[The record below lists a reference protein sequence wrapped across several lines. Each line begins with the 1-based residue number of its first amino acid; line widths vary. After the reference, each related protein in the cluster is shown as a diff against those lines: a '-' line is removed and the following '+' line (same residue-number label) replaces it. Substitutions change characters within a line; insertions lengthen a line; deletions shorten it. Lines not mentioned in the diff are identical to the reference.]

1 MENNN
6 LTAVN
11 EIYRNAKTALLAIES
26 VLPTVDNADLYKEIT
41 SQKQGYEEI
50 LADITLYMKD
60 NNFTPV
66 EVNAFKK
73 MGMNMGIKMNTAFN
87 NSTSHVA
94 EIMIKGTVAGISEL
108 VRILNDANNK
118 FDEKIISLADKLK
131 RHEENC
137 EESLK
142 KFL

>member
-73 MGMNMGIKMNTAFN
+73 MDMNMGIKMNTAFN